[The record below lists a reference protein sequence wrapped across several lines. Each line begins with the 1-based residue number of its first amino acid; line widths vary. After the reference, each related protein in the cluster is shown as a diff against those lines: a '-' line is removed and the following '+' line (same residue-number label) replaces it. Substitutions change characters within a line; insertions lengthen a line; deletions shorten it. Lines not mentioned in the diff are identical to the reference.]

1 MCDENEENDAPAL
14 ASAEALALALAA
26 MKKELQES
34 QKQCGEIN
42 GKNSTLQRENDAL
55 QHENDAL
62 NRKIIERVTGISPV
76 LGILST
82 LVLLAMMNIIPQ
94 ALMSIVISSVAG
106 LLVKMHDNIG
116 INYNQGRVFDMI
128 VMSTCTFVCVVAS
141 SALGVLLPFLGSCA
155 FGGCVAYATYMFMTI

>member
-1 MCDENEENDAPAL
+1 MTDAQEENAAASLAAAL
-14 ASAEALALALAA
+14 AALAA
-26 MKKELQES
+26 MEKELETS
-34 QKQCGEIN
+34 QKQCGEID

-62 NRKIIERVTGISPV
+62 NQKITERVNGISPV
-76 LGILST
+76 LGILSA

-94 ALMSIVISSVAG
+94 AFMSIIIGSVAG
-106 LLVKMHDNIG
+106 LLVKMNDNIG